1 MAQQLTTRSFGP
13 PIGAAGV
20 DVLERSSGNALANPR
35 YGAIALYGVL
45 KRGPIGVC
53 VPVRS
58 RQQYNEIYGD
68 PSDPRYHLYAN
79 GAHLTPDAVDGFFAT
94 GGGAGTLWITRI
106 QLGNERRASV
116 VLKNRF
122 GSDALRIDAA
132 NEGRWGGQ
140 KNQVPD
146 TPVVF
151 ATSRTFTLVA
161 PGVLA
166 NEFIGAEAH
175 FSGAPGKRYAIVA
188 NTAAMPG
195 SGEVIFTVSAQYDL
209 IADGVA
215 GPVALAGTAA
225 YARYRTLTGS
235 IAFPLYI
242 NAAGTVNINGTVLT
256 GTGTAFLTELRIGSN
271 VYFGGEARVVTS
283 ITSNTTATISAPF
296 TAGGT
301 GVTIQIDNL
310 RVTGT
315 ATAFQAELEEGDLLY
330 VNISGQLQGRVVEE
344 IISDTSLRLASG
356 YTDAVSPGTQAQ
368 ADNLTVTGT
377 ATQFTTELQVG
388 QFIVDPNR
396 AGQTVRVV
404 AIADDATLM
413 IDKPFSANFSAAQLT
428 RQNQIAGVTLAAA
441 AGQGLSVEVGQG
453 LRFPA
458 THFSLTIKFNGSQVL
473 SIPDASLD
481 PEDPQGLFVE
491 PLVNDSNVAY
501 QKGSTNYQKY
511 ITAESLWTAAYTTT
525 PDADCRPCNGAG
537 EILEISR
544 DTLYT
549 VAEFDYARAVGN
561 FLYPNPYEQPRAFF
575 RTKAG
580 RAPLPLQGT
589 ISSTG
594 VAVTGTETNF
604 NTVLAAGDYL
614 YDPNSNTVRRIR
626 VIHSATSLTLET
638 AFATNIPPLTAAK
651 RAGHLKI
658 DQGYDLT
665 QVAQRGDRFLVAY
678 PTDLERGYDGDI
690 ANILPFHYTQYAD
703 VDRNHLENA
712 TFGLNQGL
720 IRIATPGISD
730 IGIQRAFA
738 AYASAKAYE
747 YRVELP
753 STLTSVPAAEAYI
766 VNSIGRD
773 DFITAAFPSYGY
785 ISNPLAAGDRMV
797 SLSGDIMGGESAR
810 AVEVQGYHDPF
821 AGINAILTRI
831 NRLPYESNPTDEA
844 ILNVSGL
851 QPIKIQDG
859 RVVVFGARSPSRSP
873 TYDFT
878 HIRRIQSNYVRIFLE
893 ARTLMELLF
902 RPNQPQLADQIV
914 MVLNNF
920 ARREYRKGVMSNY
933 LSFAQAVQIQGELD
947 NQGVISDL
955 GSQDA
960 LVQIINGRLKIRFR
974 YIPTGILERLTIE
987 AGPDILVAQFGNTL
1001 TQSAV

>member
-1 MAQQLTTRSFGP
+1 MAQQLTTRLFGP

-20 DVLERSSGNALANPR
+20 DVLERSSGNALSDPR

-45 KRGPIGVC
+45 KRGPKGVC
-53 VPVRS
+53 IPVRS
-58 RQQYNEIYGD
+58 RRQYDEGYGD
-68 PSDPRYHLYAN
+68 ASDSRWHLYAN

-94 GGGAGTLWITRI
+94 GGGAGTLWVTRI
-106 QLGNERRASV
+106 DLGNERSAEV

-122 GSDALRIDAA
+122 GSDALRIEAA

-140 KNQVPD
+140 RNWVSD
-146 TPVVF
+146 TPVVV

-166 NEFIGAEAH
+166 NEFMGAEAH
-175 FSGAPGKRYAIVA
+175 FSGAPGKRYVIIA
-188 NTAAMPG
+188 NTAAMSE

-215 GPVALAGTAA
+215 GPVALTGTAA
-225 YARYRTLTGS
+225 YSRYRTLTGS
-235 IAFPLYI
+235 IAFPLYT
-242 NAAGTVNINGTVLT
+242 NATGTVNINGTVLT
-256 GTGTAFLTELRIGSN
+256 GTGTEFLTELRVGAN
-271 VYFGGEARVVTS
+271 VYFGGEARVVQS
-283 ITSNTTATISAPF
+283 ITSDTTATISAPF

-301 GVTIQIDNL
+301 SVTIQIDNL
-310 RVTGT
+310 LVTGT
-315 ATAFQAELEEGDLLY
+315 TTVFETDLEEGDLLY
-330 VNISGQLQGRVVEE
+330 VTISGQLQGRVVEE

-377 ATQFTTELQVG
+377 ATQFTSELQVG

-404 AIADDATLM
+404 AIASDTELT
-413 IDKPFSANFSAAQLT
+413 IDQPFFANFAAAQLT
-428 RQNQIAGVTLAAA
+428 RQNQIAGVTLE
-441 AGQGLSVEVGQG
+441 AGVNQGLSVEVGQG

-458 THFSLTIKFNGSQVL
+458 THFSLTVKFNGSQVL
-473 SIPDASLD
+473 NIPDASLD
-481 PEDPQGLFVE
+481 AEDPQGLFVE
-491 PLVNDSNVAY
+491 PLVNDSNVLY
-501 QKGSTNYQKY
+501 RKGSTNYQKY
-511 ITAESLWTAAYTTT
+511 IKVESLWTSAYTTT
-525 PDADCRPCNGAG
+525 PEADCRPCNGAG
-537 EILEISR
+537 QILELNR

-549 VAEFDYARAVGN
+549 VAEFDYGRVVGN

-575 RTKAG
+575 RVKSA
-580 RAPLPLQGT
+580 RAPLALQGT

-594 VAVTGTETNF
+594 VAVTGTGTNF
-604 NTVLAAGDYL
+604 NVVLAPGDYL

-626 VIHSATSLTLET
+626 LVNSATSLTLET
-638 AFATNIPPLTAAK
+638 AFATNVPALTTAK
-651 RAGHLKI
+651 RAGHLKV

-665 QVAQRGDRFLVAY
+665 RVAERGDRFLVVY

-690 ANILPFHYTQYAD
+690 ANILPFYYTQYAD

-753 STLTSVPAAEAYI
+753 STLTSVPAAESYI

-773 DFITAAFPSYGY
+773 DFITAAFPSYGF

-797 SLSGDIMGGESAR
+797 SLSGDILGGESSR

-821 AGINAILTRI
+821 AGINAILPRI
-831 NRLPYESNPTDEA
+831 MRLPYESNPADEA

-902 RPNQPQLADQIV
+902 RPNQPQLADQVV
-914 MVLNNF
+914 MILNNF

-947 NQGVISDL
+947 NQGVISDV

-960 LVQIINGRLKIRFR
+960 LVQIINGRLKIMFR
-974 YIPTGILERLTIE
+974 YVPTGILERLTIE